1 MYNKV
6 SNVHTFV
13 NLVQSVHIKII
24 LLCDPAQRLTESLT
38 KSMKQEGHVNMFKE
52 PFKGGHAG
60 VISLP
65 LFGGP
70 VQSPPW
76 QAWLMSVHLA

>member
-1 MYNKV
+1 
-6 SNVHTFV
+6 
-13 NLVQSVHIKII
+13 
-24 LLCDPAQRLTESLT
+24 
-38 KSMKQEGHVNMFKE
+38 MKQEGYVNMFNE
-52 PFKGGHAG
+52 PFNGGHAG

-76 QAWLMSVHLA
+76 QAWLMSLHLA